1 MQQKY
6 SDNPATAN
14 EYVLNLKDVHHEAGR
29 ASIVVTG
36 GTFVEFNP
44 QNCMAEGDNT
54 NFVQEG
60 YVSTLDEDAS
70 VPTYVVSAEQNI

>member
-1 MQQKY
+1 M
-6 SDNPATAN
+6 
-14 EYVLNLKDVHHEAGR
+14 NLEDAHREAGT

-44 QNCMAEGDNT
+44 QNRGAEGDNT

-60 YVSTLDEDAS
+60 YVSTLVEEAS
-70 VPTYVVSAEQNI
+70 VPTYVGSAE